1 MSNQIISV
9 GKNELTEEDVQTLK
23 HTIAKDL
30 NDSQFKL
37 FLSMCEKTGAN
48 PIVNEIHPS
57 VFKGQMT
64 VQFGYDFYIRKAKES
79 DGYKGYDIQLIH
91 DNDEFKVARKID
103 DEGRSY
109 MAVEQHEVTFP
120 RGKVIGGY
128 AVAYRD
134 GVPPFVTLMEATEV
148 EHLKKSNIG
157 MQKTMWTNYF
167 EDMFKKHILKRA
179 LKSAFG
185 LEFDDNPI
193 ESASTADIPDYNKER
208 KDITPQQDVID
219 QPDKNNQPEPEPE
232 DPTKKLRVDMIS
244 KFKQLGITT
253 KKAIGEYVT
262 KNKVKLSDPAT
273 ESELVGLIELL
284 DMHLDLQESQQESAD
299 DLLE

>member
-1 MSNQIISV
+1 MANQIISV
-9 GKNELTEEDVQTLK
+9 GKNELTQEDVQTLK
-23 HTIAKDL
+23 QTIAKDL

-64 VQFGYDFYIRKAKES
+64 VQFGYDFYIRKAKEAE
-79 DGYKGYDIQLIH
+79 GYKGYDVQLIH
-91 DNDEFKVARKID
+91 ENDEFKVARKQD
-103 DEGRSY
+103 NEGRSY
-109 MAVEQHEVTFP
+109 MVVEQHEITFP

-128 AVAYRD
+128 AIAYRD
-134 GVPPFVTLMEATEV
+134 GVTPFMTLMEVTEV
-148 EHLKKSNIG
+148 EHLRKSNIG

-193 ESASTADIPDYNKER
+193 ESSSNEVPEYKPRER
-208 KDITPQQDVID
+208 KDITPQQEVID
-219 QPDKNNQPEPEPE
+219 SDQSKQDTPE
-232 DPTKKLRVDMIS
+232 DKTVALKKEMKQ
-244 KFKQLGITT
+244 KFIQLGIKTNQ
-253 KKAIGEYVT
+253 AINEYIA
-262 KNKVKLSDPAT
+262 KNNVKLSNPAT
-273 ESELVGLIELL
+273 ESELIGLIQLL
-284 DMHLDLQESQQESAD
+284 DMNLEMQAVQNNTD
-299 DLLE
+299 DDELPE